1 VSNFQQGLTIMV
13 LGSASPSV
21 HWPSSSDNRPAGAPL
36 PPAKSGFASND
47 VADEP
52 VVSHLG
58 RDSTEEE
65 IAAAIIMALAYLHS
79 YELCRS
85 RLGEALED
93 GPGQW
98 WTVGQ
103 VEGRSL
109 HAAEVDTLVMI
120 WG

>member
-1 VSNFQQGLTIMV
+1 MSNFQQGLTIMV
-13 LGSASPSV
+13 LGLSITFSALAIFIGIIV
-21 HWPSSSDNRPAGAPL
+21 LLGRLFPAGEEPDS
-36 PPAKSGFASND
+36 PSND

-65 IAAAIIMALAYLHS
+65 IAAAITIALAHLHS

-109 HAAEVDTLVMI
+109 HAAEVRPRS
-120 WG
+120 